1 MKFASL
7 KSKLAVAA
15 PLALVGVFGASHV
28 VVAQPAGKA
37 GGRKGGKKGLPA
49 KVQEKI
55 EAAMGK
61 PLTDDQKKDL
71 VAATKTQ
78 KDAVK
83 DAQDKYDAEVVRITG
98 LTLDQV
104 HALKPTRKKGG
115 ADGATVKPGA

>member
-15 PLALVGVFGASHV
+15 PLALVGVFGASHL

-37 GGRKGGKKGLPA
+37 GGKKGGKRGLPA

-55 EAAMGK
+55 ETAMGK

-71 VAATKTQ
+71 IAASKTQ
-78 KDAVK
+78 RDAVK
-83 DAQDKYDAEVVRITG
+83 DAQDKYDAEVVRVTG

-104 HALKPTRKKGG
+104 HALKPTRKKPD
-115 ADGATVKPGA
+115 APAA